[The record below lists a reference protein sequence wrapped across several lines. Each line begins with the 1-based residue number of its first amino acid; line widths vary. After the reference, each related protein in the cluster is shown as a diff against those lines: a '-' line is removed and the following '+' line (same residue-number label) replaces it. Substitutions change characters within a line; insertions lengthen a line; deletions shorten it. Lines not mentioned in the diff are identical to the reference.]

1 MKILSISLCLAVTL
15 LFGCDDIPS
24 SRPLESS
31 MIVEGEH
38 LPGGKL
44 NTVSDI
50 SPNAFSFPSPALKE
64 MEKLNFFVGNSF
76 FKVNWVASPASTKAR
91 DGLGPTFNARSCA
104 ACHLKDG
111 RGSPEFAG
119 DMTTG
124 LLLRLS
130 IPGTDKFGGPKA
142 EPNYGGQL
150 NDHGIPGV
158 PKEGTIKVE
167 YEEIPG
173 EFADGTKY
181 SLRKP
186 VYTIIDQQFGELHK
200 DVMISPRVGQH
211 IIGMGLLEA
220 IPEKDILANADAED
234 KNNDGISGRPNYV
247 WNAAENKKSLGRFGW
262 KANQPSVKQQT
273 AGAYLGDIG
282 ITTSLNPDQNLTPVQ
297 KEAAEAPHGGEP
309 ELDDDDLDKT
319 VLYVANLAVPAR
331 RNYKDPEVLKGKKIF
346 NDINCSS
353 CHVAQFQTGKHPDFD
368 NLSNQ
373 KIFPY
378 TDLLL
383 HDMGPELA
391 DNRPDFEASGTEW
404 RTPPLWGIGLIQT
417 VNGHTFFMHDGRARN
432 LEEAILW
439 HGGEAEKSKEQYK
452 KLTKENRERLIKFLR
467 TL

>member
-1 MKILSISLCLAVTL
+1 
-15 LFGCDDIPS
+15 
-24 SRPLESS
+24 
-31 MIVEGEH
+31 
-38 LPGGKL
+38 
-44 NTVSDI
+44 
-50 SPNAFSFPSPALKE
+50 
-64 MEKLNFFVGNSF
+64 
-76 FKVNWVASPASTKAR
+76 
-91 DGLGPTFNARSCA
+91 
-104 ACHLKDG
+104 
-111 RGSPEFAG
+111 
-119 DMTTG
+119 
-124 LLLRLS
+124 
-130 IPGTDKFGGPKA
+130 
-142 EPNYGGQL
+142 
-150 NDHGIPGV
+150 
-158 PKEGTIKVE
+158 
-167 YEEIPG
+167 G

-186 VYTIIDQQFGELHK
+186 VYTIIDKQFGELHK
-200 DVMISPRVGQH
+200 DVMVSPRVGQH

-273 AGAYLGDIG
+273 SGAYLGDIG

-417 VNGHTFFMHDGRARN
+417 VNGHTFFLHDGRARN